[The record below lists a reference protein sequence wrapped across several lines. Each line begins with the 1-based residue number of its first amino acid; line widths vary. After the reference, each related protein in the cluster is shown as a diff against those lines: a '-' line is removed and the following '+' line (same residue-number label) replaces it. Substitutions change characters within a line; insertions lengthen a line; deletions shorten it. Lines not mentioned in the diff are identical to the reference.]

1 MASPLGFTTLG
12 WAPCMTIPLVIGV
25 NPLQTTRLERGIVSG
40 RVALLL
46 RSAEIHPLFERFVND
61 GLFHY
66 SSSPLLSLLNLSL
79 SLYPLLPIQ
88 SPPFFHS
95 LVKLLLL
102 GVVAPFHCGKN
113 LRRIPESSMVVF
125 CCQDFATGYP
135 YMV

>member
-1 MASPLGFTTLG
+1 
-12 WAPCMTIPLVIGV
+12 MTIPLVIGV

-66 SSSPLLSLLNLSL
+66 SSSPPPLSLPNLSL
-79 SLYPLLPIQ
+79 FPFPLLPIQ

-95 LVKLLLL
+95 LAKVLLL
-102 GVVAPFHCGKN
+102 GAAFHFTHTHG
-113 LRRIPESSMVVF
+113 R
-125 CCQDFATGYP
+125 
-135 YMV
+135 